1 MLSNS
6 EVFLGNVLTKI
17 NRFFKNI
24 WRLIDREAG
33 FISAH
38 FFSLIVSVALQ
49 RTHEPTKHV
58 AYFDSH
64 ESGHSDYLT
73 GYVGPRGVTQKNFA
87 KGSLSPLGLFLVISD

>member
-17 NRFFKNI
+17 GFLKTYGDLQIEKLVLFQHTFFC
-24 WRLIDREAG
+24 
-33 FISAH
+33 
-38 FFSLIVSVALQ
+38 LIVSVALQ

-73 GYVGPRGVTQKNFA
+73 GYVGPRGVTQKNFV
-87 KGSLSPLGLFLVISD
+87 KGSLSHVELFLVISD